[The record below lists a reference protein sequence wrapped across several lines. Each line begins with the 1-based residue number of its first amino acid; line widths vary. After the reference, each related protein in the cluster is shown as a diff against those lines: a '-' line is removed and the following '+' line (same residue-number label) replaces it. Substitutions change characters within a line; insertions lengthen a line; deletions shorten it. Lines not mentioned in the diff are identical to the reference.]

1 MLFIL
6 DRHEKVVAIFTN
18 NGSPESCPYFN
29 DALKEN
35 LDNGTSSYE
44 FTIPSTHDAANL
56 VQEGGYV
63 VRANL
68 DNELVMFTIMQVED
82 THTFQSTK
90 YIYAEN
96 AGLELLND
104 IFRPVTH
111 ISKNATQI
119 LDILLADTRWTKGDV
134 EYFGVKNFVFDDYQP
149 VLTAIQYAK
158 EVLGAELRF
167 RVKMKN
173 GEVSGRYVDFVK
185 QRGTDTKKRFA
196 YTKDILSIRRKID
209 MSEVV
214 TALIGV
220 GKDDVTFREISY
232 YTDHGDPF
240 TKPLN
245 QDWVGDS
252 SALQRFGVQGKHL
265 FGVFRYDTGNKEDL
279 LKKTWAELQRRKTP
293 QITYELD
300 VALLERLADI
310 EHEAVRLG
318 DTVYVI
324 DETFSPALYLE
335 ARIVDLETCFSDPS
349 KDKAILGNF
358 KAAKSNITPEMRA
371 LQRTLLKK
379 EEKMYKGPIPPVIP
393 QRTWDMD
400 DLNATWE

>member
-18 NGSPESCPYFN
+18 NGSPESCPYF
-29 DALKEN
+29 DDVLKEN

-44 FTIPSTHDAANL
+44 FTIPSNHDSASL

-82 THTFQSTK
+82 THTFQNTK

-111 ISKNATQI
+111 ISKNASQI

-134 EYFGVKNFVFDDYQP
+134 DYFGVKNFVFDDFQP
-149 VLTAIQYAK
+149 VLDAIEYAK

-173 GEVSGRYVDFVK
+173 GAVSGRYVDFVK

-196 YTKDILSIRRKID
+196 YTKDIVSIRRKID

-220 GKDDVTFREISY
+220 GKDDVTFKEVSY
-232 YTDHGDPF
+232 YTDQGDPF

-265 FGVFRYDTGNKEDL
+265 FGVYRYDTGNKEDL
-279 LKKTWAELQRRKTP
+279 LKLTWAELQRRKTP
-293 QITYELD
+293 QVTYELD

-324 DETFSPALYLE
+324 DESFSPALYLE
-335 ARIVDLETCFSDPS
+335 ARIVDLGTCFSDPS

-358 KAAKSNITPEMRA
+358 KTAKSNITPEMRA
-371 LQRTLLKK
+371 LQTKLLKK
-379 EEKMYKGPIPPVIP
+379 EEKIYKGPIAPIIP
-393 QRTWDMD
+393 QRTWDME